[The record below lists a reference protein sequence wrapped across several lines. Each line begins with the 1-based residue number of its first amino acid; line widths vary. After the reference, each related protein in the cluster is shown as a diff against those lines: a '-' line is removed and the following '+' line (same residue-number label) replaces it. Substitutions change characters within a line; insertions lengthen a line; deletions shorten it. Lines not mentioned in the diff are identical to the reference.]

1 MRNTMCCTLI
11 LSLGAIAL
19 AESKTEVV
27 VQRGTVKTQTAQ
39 GERVVNAGQ
48 KSVLAEGQKPL
59 VAVNDPLVQEVIQM
73 YRWVEEEKR
82 AGLRPVETV
91 HVAVQS
97 LDESNLW
104 RYSSLNEWTNQ
115 TSEKLDVITI
125 GPMTTL
131 DNLKVYD
138 LDGNELTY
146 ETISDGINVSRYT
159 LHFPRPIEPN
169 RKGGFILSS
178 KNYNRAYWASKGP
191 VWTIN
196 FASGPQQIFLQ
207 YTKIILPK
215 SAILLSAYPNYVT
228 IDKVEDRI
236 ALTFRDYKQGQLA
249 VMQQVSFLW
258 PDQDGATMQDV
269 PLELRGLADP
279 DQLRLA
285 QAYSDGVASI
295 LAGKRVNDAST
306 PMNSALSAISFIVH
320 DLDKLDTLGNSVPFI
335 KALFGN
341 DMTAAKIGLT
351 QAREG
356 LHMVEF
362 HSGGVI
368 PADSKNGTI
377 VPIVLK
383 LKGTVTPYMV
393 VEFTKEGEQWF
404 LTNSTSDLG
413 QGIPGR
419 TKLTKIK
426 PDLAQVTYKGLQ
438 PGQFMT
444 RWLVLGPVR
453 IPFKNEGFFPN
464 EEARKIDFEAQV
476 LDPGQFQP
484 TVRIGDQDYEWSL
497 VTSESDKINLT
508 PWFKNWFVTA
518 YAWAQIEMEQD
529 TPVVLGISSN
539 DNNRDKV
546 WLNGR
551 LGFQSGDDPQGNH
564 RVPVTFKKGTN
575 QLVLMMQHGGGPLE
589 FSCRALITP

>member
-1 MRNTMCCTLI
+1 MRNTMCFALI

-27 VQRGTVKTQTAQ
+27 VQRGTVKTQTEQ

-97 LDESNLW
+97 LDEFNLW

-115 TSEKLDVITI
+115 TTEKLDVLTI

-146 ETISDGINVSRYT
+146 ETKSDGINVNRYI

-169 RKGGFILSS
+169 QKAGFILSS

-196 FASGPQQIFLQ
+196 FTSGQQQVFLH

-215 SAILLSAYPNYVT
+215 SAILLSAFPNYVM

-236 ALTFRDYKQGQLA
+236 ALTFRDYKQGLVPA
-249 VMQQVSFLW
+249 MQQVSFLW
-258 PDQDGATMQDV
+258 PDQDGSTLQDV
-269 PLELRGLADP
+269 PPQMRGLADP
-279 DQLRLA
+279 DQIRLA
-285 QAYSDGVASI
+285 QAYNTGVASI

-320 DLDKLDTLGNSVPFI
+320 DLDKFDTIGNSVPFI

-341 DMTAAKIGLT
+341 DMTTAKIGLT
-351 QAREG
+351 QARDG
-356 LHMVEF
+356 LHMVEY
-362 HSGGVI
+362 HSGGAI

-393 VEFTKEGEQWF
+393 VEFTKQGEQWF
-404 LTNSTSDLG
+404 LTNSTSDLSAGLPG
-413 QGIPGR
+413 Q

-426 PDLAQVTYKGLQ
+426 PDLGQVTYKGLQ

-444 RWLVLGPVR
+444 RWLVLGPVP
-453 IPFKNEGFFPN
+453 IPFKNEGVFPN
-464 EEARKIDFEAQV
+464 EEARKIDFETQV
-476 LDPGQFQP
+476 LDTGTFQP
-484 TVRIGDQDYEWSL
+484 TVHIGDQDYEWSL
-497 VTSESDKINLT
+497 VTSESDRINLT
-508 PWFKNWFVTA
+508 PYFKNWFVTA
-518 YAWAQIEMEQD
+518 YAWAQVQVEQD
-529 TPVVLGISSN
+529 TPLVLGISSN

-546 WLNGR
+546 WLNGKR
-551 LGFQSGDDPQGNH
+551 VYQSGDDPQGNH
-564 RVPVTFKKGTN
+564 RVPVTFKRGAN
-575 QLVLMMQHGGGPLE
+575 QLVLMIQHGGGPLE
-589 FSCRALITP
+589 FSCRPLITP